1 MDLEFTDYAID
12 RQNNRVYFLQRSA
25 NAVQKFN
32 SLTGEFVETLNY
44 NQGPISSISITE
56 GKLVVVF
63 KTSVWTGALEQ
74 AVAQTGR
81 KFSEKTSLV
90 DANLKNVLHEKQSG
104 WCSLSLIKPKDKD
117 ADKESC
123 IKREKTTYLHSSTTG
138 FWFFNEHEQTVVH
151 LTPAGQTSLKVTATL
166 QDVLASNSIADFVLV
181 RSANGFE
188 ALLASETTIETISLR
203 DYATCTYSS
212 IPLVGAQKAAC
223 VTKSSGSERTAIRAV
238 PIKKT
243 GTKPATLATLALTGV
258 TVDAFWPSVGSEEA
272 SWVTVL
278 NSQSEVAILNE
289 RGNSIWTK
297 STDFGQIVDVLVA
310 EYHSSQ
316 ESDDI
321 PRYESFGVNFVGA
334 FLYRVFTDLNDLK
347 NLAITALPKITA
359 NLNINR
365 LIEKIKGNPETVMED
380 ISYYNR
386 YGLRKNL
393 IFVTSTNK
401 LFSIDSLSGAQ
412 GWQTSLKAGQ
422 SIVKSF
428 VNDQNNVNL
437 IYTEKGSKF
446 LTEINSVDGTFVTES
461 KKLDTKAS
469 VFYVN
474 ENSNGVAE
482 INFRENTVTN
492 LDQEYS
498 YYKVTKQGVTGY
510 TKTAAGKFEEVWNYV
525 LEPAQTL
532 LGYSY
537 HLKGDTN
544 YLSKLKQGSLV
555 TLPEEEALYYKVVD
569 SGNIGL
575 VIKHTVNGVDSV
587 VVTLLNTVRGKV
599 LGTYHHQDID
609 FKQPVVYLYDDNGFF
624 LSYYNPKMMNFE
636 LWTIEIYRR
645 KVETSF
651 IDM

>member
-1 MDLEFTDYAID
+1 MDLDFTDYAID
-12 RQNNRVYFLQRSA
+12 RQNNRAYFLQRSA

-32 SLTGEFVETLNY
+32 TLTGDFVETLNY
-44 NQGPISSISITE
+44 NQGPISAISITE

-63 KTSVWTGALEQ
+63 KTSVWVGALEQ

-81 KFSEKTSLV
+81 KFSEKTTLV
-90 DANLKNVLHEKQSG
+90 DANLRSVLHEKQSS
-104 WCSLSLIKPKDKD
+104 WCVSSLNKPKDKE

-123 IKREKTTYLHSSTTG
+123 VRREKTRYLHSSSSG

-151 LTPAGQTSLKVTATL
+151 VAPAGQTNLKVSAAS
-166 QDVLASNSIADFVLV
+166 QDVLAATSVADFVLV
-181 RSANGFE
+181 RSANGLA
-188 ALLASETTIETISLR
+188 ALFAGETAIESTNLA
-203 DYATCTYSS
+203 DYSTCNYSS
-212 IPLVGAQKAAC
+212 VPLVGAQKAAC
-223 VTKSSGSERTAIRAV
+223 VTKASATDRIAVKAV
-238 PIKKT
+238 PVSKAGAKT
-243 GTKPATLATLALTGV
+243 ITLATLALSGAAIE
-258 TVDAFWPSVGSEEA
+258 AFWPSAGAEEA

-278 NSQSEVAILNE
+278 SSQGDITILNE
-289 RGNSIWTK
+289 RGNSVWTK
-297 STDFGQIVDVLVA
+297 STDFGQIVDLLVA
-310 EYHSSQ
+310 EYHSAQ

-347 NLAITALPKITA
+347 NLAITAVPKIAA
-359 NLNINR
+359 NLNLNR
-365 LIEKIKGNPETVMED
+365 LIEKIKGNTETVLED

-401 LFSIDSLSGAQ
+401 LLSLDSLSGAQ
-412 GWQTSLKAGQ
+412 GWSISLKPGQ
-422 SIVKSF
+422 TIVKSF
-428 VNDQNNVNL
+428 VNDQNNINL
-437 IYTEKGSKF
+437 IYSDKGTKY
-446 LTEINSVDGTFVTES
+446 LTEISSADGTFVAES
-461 KKLDTKAS
+461 RQLDTKAS

-474 ENSNGVAE
+474 ENSNGLAA
-482 INFRENTVTN
+482 INFREHAVSN

-498 YYKVTKQGVTGY
+498 YYKVGKQGVTGFVRS
-510 TKTAAGKFEEVWNYV
+510 AAGKFEEVWNYV
-525 LEPAQTL
+525 FEPGQTL

-575 VIKHTVNGVDSV
+575 VIKHTVNGADSV
-587 VVTLLNTVRGKV
+587 VITLLNTVRGKV
-599 LGTYHHQDID
+599 LGTYQHTDID